1 MGMFLSR
8 SGAFSQVQSFAKS
21 KRERNGRERGRG
33 REREQVG
40 DALTQT
46 LKIVEYVETYEN
58 GKH

>member
-1 MGMFLSR
+1 LSR